1 MPGAAYDFV
10 IVGGGSAGCVL
21 ASRFSEDPTT
31 TVLLL
36 EAGGPARAREIRVPA
51 AFPQLFKSRFDW
63 AYYTEEQSHLH
74 RRKLYW
80 PRGKVL
86 GGSSS
91 INAMIYIR
99 GNRSDY
105 NHWHH
110 LGNPGWRFADVLPY
124 FKKAENQERGA
135 SEYHGVGGPL
145 NVADLCS
152 INPLSSAFVEAC
164 VEIGLERN
172 SDFNGPEQQGVGC
185 YQVTQRRGKRVSAA
199 DAYLKPAR
207 RRPNLT
213 VQTCAQA
220 TRVLF
225 DRRRAIG
232 VEFILRGQREEA
244 RANREII
251 LCGGTVNS
259 PHLLMLSG
267 VGPGDHLKALG
278 IPVVADLPGVG
289 QNLHDHMIVAVAY
302 RCTQP
307 VSLAGAETWANRMKY
322 LLFRKGPFTSSVAE
336 AGGFVKTSPEAAAP
350 DLQLTFGPAYYLD
363 HGFERPEGHGFTLGP
378 TQLRPQSRG
387 TITLR
392 SADPLEPP
400 AIQPNYFSSDAD
412 VRIFVEGIRL
422 CRRLAQARA
431 FDAFRG
437 AEMYPGPSV
446 ESDAAVIEYLRGG
459 LETLYHPVGTC
470 QMGSD
475 SMAVVDERLRVRGAE
490 ALRVVDASIMP
501 TITSGNTNAPT
512 IMISEKAAD
521 LIQHG

>member
-1 MPGAAYDFV
+1 MPGTAYDFV
-10 IVGGGSAGCVL
+10 IVGAGSAGCVL
-21 ASRFSEDPTT
+21 ASRLSEDPAT

-36 EAGGPARAREIRVPA
+36 EAGGPDRAREIRVPA
-51 AFPQLFKSRFDW
+51 AFSQLFKSRFDW

-74 RRKLYW
+74 GRRLYW

-99 GNRSDY
+99 GNPSDY
-105 NHWHH
+105 NHWHG
-110 LGNPGWRFADVLPY
+110 LGNSGWGFADVLPY

-145 NVADLCS
+145 NVADLRS
-152 INPLSSAFVEAC
+152 INPLSSAFVEAG
-164 VEIGLERN
+164 VEMGLKRK
-172 SDFNGPEQQGVGC
+172 SDFNGPEQQGVGY

-213 VQTCAQA
+213 IRTCAQA

-232 VEFILRGQREEA
+232 VEFVLGGQREEA
-244 RANREII
+244 RAYREVI
-251 LCGGTVNS
+251 LCSGTVNS

-267 VGPGDHLKALG
+267 VGPGDHLKALR
-278 IPVVADLPGVG
+278 IPVVAELPGVG
-289 QNLHDHMIVAVAY
+289 QNLQDHMIVAVAY
-302 RCTQP
+302 RATQP
-307 VSLAGAETWANRMKY
+307 VSLAGAKTWTNRMKY
-322 LLFRKGPFTSSVAE
+322 LLTARGPFTSSVAE
-336 AGGFVKTSPEAAAP
+336 AGAFVKTSSEVAAP
-350 DLQLTFGPAYYLD
+350 DLGLTFGPTYYLD
-363 HGFERPEGHGFTLGP
+363 HGFQRPEGHGFTLGP
-378 TQLRPQSRG
+378 TKLRPQSRG
-387 TITLR
+387 AITLR
-392 SADPLEPP
+392 SANPFEPP
-400 AIQPNYFSSDAD
+400 AIQPNYFSHDAD
-412 VRIFVEGIRL
+412 VRTFVEGIRL

-431 FDAFRG
+431 FDDFRG
-437 AEMYPGPSV
+437 TEMYPGPAV
-446 ESDAAVIEYLRGG
+446 ESDAAIIEYLRGG

-475 SMAVVDERLRVRGAE
+475 SAAVVDECLRVRGAE

-512 IMISEKAAD
+512 IMISERAAD
-521 LIQHG
+521 LIRHG